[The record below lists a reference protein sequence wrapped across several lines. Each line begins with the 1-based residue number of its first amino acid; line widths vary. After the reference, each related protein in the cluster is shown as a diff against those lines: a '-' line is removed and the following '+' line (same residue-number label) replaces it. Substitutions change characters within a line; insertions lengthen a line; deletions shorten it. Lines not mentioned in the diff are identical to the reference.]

1 MSFRILSDPIDPA
14 TLRAALVRTHAGA
27 CVVFEGWVRDLN
39 EGRPVVSLE
48 YEAFTPL
55 AEREGDRVIAEARGK
70 FSILDAACVHR
81 TGILSLGDLA
91 VWVGVTA
98 AHRGDAFEA
107 CRYIIDQAKKR
118 IPVWKRERYADGS
131 SAWIEQKQVGFPGG
145 PS

>member
-118 IPVWKRERYADGS
+118 IPVW
-131 SAWIEQKQVGFPGG
+131 
-145 PS
+145 